1 MLFRS
6 GSEMSDKPRK
16 LLFFED
22 DYESLR
28 DLKEHLELDRGW
40 EITLTAQ
47 ASLLQDL
54 AETRYDLVLV
64 DLMIPPESL
73 DAQGNQVKNVH
84 FEGVSWLQT
93 GMEFLKRL
101 RRGDFSTLE
110 QGTPPDVPVI
120 VLSAVAHYSFE
131 NVIPNGVPVPDY
143 VEKPFRLGELVARIE
158 KAMQE

>member
-1 MLFRS
+1 MP
-6 GSEMSDKPRK
+6 DNPRK

-28 DLKEHLELDRGW
+28 DLKEHLELDHGW
-40 EITLTAQ
+40 EVTLTAK
-47 ASLLQDL
+47 AGLLQDL
-54 AETRYDLVLV
+54 AKTRYDLVLV

-73 DAQGNQVKNVH
+73 DAEGNQVQNVH

-101 RRGDFSTLE
+101 RRGDFSSPG

-131 NVIPNGVPVPDY
+131 NAIPNGVPEPDY

-158 KAMQE
+158 KAMQK